1 VSNVEQIN
9 AKKHPLTRYRPP
21 IPRVPKADDMLI
33 EGIISAKV
41 SFFGAYAG
49 AGKTT
54 SICPLV
60 LIVAG
65 LIKVEGM
72 DIMGWRRVIYIS
84 EHPEQVELSLKALS
98 EYYNLDP
105 ALVSDRVKIVPAQRM
120 SADDIVKAVP
130 TFKELSVSHTE
141 NGVTVVFAPWAIID
155 TQASTLHVEN
165 ENESGDA
172 SAAMAALKVHFDGVP
187 LTVVAHTAKAHKR
200 GDVEAMTIRG
210 SGAFEG
216 DCNQVMF
223 LSYEAESDQRFI
235 EIGIPKHRFTATV
248 AALAVEFHT
257 IDLKLEDKF
266 KRIVKRT
273 TGFCTLT
280 PVSAAQ
286 KEEIKDKAKDDK
298 KEAAALEKKVTK
310 DAKDLV
316 IRMAIRA
323 IVKAADDAKDAG
335 GTGES
340 VYINKAHIGTLMQE
354 RGHSKTQVERLLKEM
369 TEGRDGIRHAQALDK
384 EAVGLPK
391 MGKGEHVVMIGGTSD
406 DFPSE
411 TRASE

>member
-130 TFKELSVSHTE
+130 TFKELS
-141 NGVTVVFAPWAIID
+141 
-155 TQASTLHVEN
+155 
-165 ENESGDA
+165 
-172 SAAMAALKVHFDGVP
+172 
-187 LTVVAHTAKAHKR
+187 
-200 GDVEAMTIRG
+200 VEAMTIRG

-391 MGKGEHVVMIGGTSD
+391 MGKGEHVVMIGGKYD
-406 DFPSE
+406 DFPRETKGSE
-411 TRASE
+411 